1 MFLAW
6 GPDLGLVYNDAGA
19 VILGGRHPSALG
31 RPLREIWTTIWH
43 DVGPVIQRALEGEAV
58 YCENVPLTIDRFGY
72 KEDVH
77 FTFSFSPVIY
87 ENGSVAGL
95 LAVVAEITKQ
105 VANDQ
110 RLGFLV
116 ELSDRLRQLVDPV
129 EVAVTAAEM
138 LGQHLKVSRSGYGE
152 IDEAQEIVLVKRD
165 WTNGAAASLAGQARI
180 LDAFGPQVIEELRAG
195 RTLVVEDC
203 MIDPRAGEAYAATW
217 SSIGTRSLIVVPLV
231 KEGQLRAIF
240 YLHEPQPRRWSEAE
254 GALARDVAE
263 RTWDALERSRAELAL
278 RTSESRLT
286 LAIDAG
292 RMAVWEHET
301 ATDTV
306 TATPELKRL
315 LGYAA
320 DAELDMAE
328 LRTRYYPG
336 DRERLSAAALGALKN
351 GERFFEVEYRFYG
364 LDGALRW
371 FLMRAEMLIRPGDE
385 MPAKTIGV
393 LLDITSRKEAE
404 ETLKEREAE
413 LRSALEAGSLAIF
426 DFDHARGEMK
436 PSARLSE
443 LYGYPPDHVLS
454 ISDIRARYHPEDVE
468 RIWSKRDGDHGD
480 ASVRYF
486 DWTLRLLLPDGAIRW
501 VNGRG
506 EYLRDETGRIRR
518 SRGVIMDIT
527 ERKRWEEH
535 QQVLINELNHR
546 VKNTLATVQS
556 IASQT
561 LRNTPSI
568 AAARPALEE
577 RLFAL
582 SRAHDVLTRENWE
595 GAGLI
600 EIVREALAPY
610 RHERENRLHLGRPDV
625 RLSPRMALAT
635 AMALQELA
643 TNAVKY
649 GALSNASGQVRIA
662 WKVTRENGGQ
672 RLHLTWSESG
682 GPPVEPPQR
691 RGFGTRLIERSL
703 AQDLSGI
710 VEITFGPTGVVC
722 TVNAPLTATG
732 A

>member
-1 MFLAW
+1 
-6 GPDLGLVYNDAGA
+6 
-19 VILGGRHPSALG
+19 
-31 RPLREIWTTIWH
+31 
-43 DVGPVIQRALEGEAV
+43 
-58 YCENVPLTIDRFGY
+58 
-72 KEDVH
+72 
-77 FTFSFSPVIY
+77 
-87 ENGSVAGL
+87 
-95 LAVVAEITKQ
+95 
-105 VANDQ
+105 
-110 RLGFLV
+110 
-116 ELSDRLRQLVDPV
+116 
-129 EVAVTAAEM
+129 
-138 LGQHLKVSRSGYGE
+138 
-152 IDEAQEIVLVKRD
+152 
-165 WTNGAAASLAGQARI
+165 
-180 LDAFGPQVIEELRAG
+180 
-195 RTLVVEDC
+195 
-203 MIDPRAGEAYAATW
+203 
-217 SSIGTRSLIVVPLV
+217 
-231 KEGQLRAIF
+231 
-240 YLHEPQPRRWSEAE
+240 
-254 GALARDVAE
+254 
-263 RTWDALERSRAELAL
+263 
-278 RTSESRLT
+278 
-286 LAIDAG
+286 
-292 RMAVWEHET
+292 
-301 ATDTV
+301 
-306 TATPELKRL
+306 
-315 LGYAA
+315 
-320 DAELDMAE
+320 
-328 LRTRYYPG
+328 
-336 DRERLSAAALGALKN
+336 
-351 GERFFEVEYRFYG
+351 
-364 LDGALRW
+364 
-371 FLMRAEMLIRPGDE
+371 MRAEMLIRPGDE

-610 RHERENRLHLGRPDV
+610 RHERENRLHLEGPDV

-635 AMALQELA
+635 AMTLQELA
-643 TNAVKY
+643 TNAVRRPVQCKRTGPY
-649 GALSNASGQVRIA
+649 RLEGHAGEWGAAPPPDLERERRPACGASPAPGLRNPAHRAQPRSGSERDRRDHVRADGGSLHGQRPLDRNGSLRLCQGPA
-662 WKVTRENGGQ
+662 GGQ
-672 RLHLTWSESG
+672 FLSLEAVDHGLDPVDDRGGRGAHCGQGHVEQPIAGDDDHRHENPAEDLLEPDAPAATPVALFAPGHLRRSG
-682 GPPVEPPQR
+682 W
-691 RGFGTRLIERSL
+691 
-703 AQDLSGI
+703 
-710 VEITFGPTGVVC
+710 
-722 TVNAPLTATG
+722 
-732 A
+732 